1 MYKESCGKRCKEEWK
16 NQDRS
21 EMARKESIKENIRR
35 NEPKDYA
42 INRNDSGIIF
52 SSFIKNK
59 IK

>member
-1 MYKESCGKRCKEEWK
+1 
-16 NQDRS
+16 
-21 EMARKESIKENIRR
+21 MARKKSIKENIRR

-52 SSFIKNK
+52 SSLLRKK

>member
-1 MYKESCGKRCKEEWK
+1 
-16 NQDRS
+16 
-21 EMARKESIKENIRR
+21 MARKKSIKENIRR